1 MVQWSNQFLH
11 DRSKKSTGRLGFFRG
26 LMTCILVKEL
36 EPCRLMFIGEP
47 VLSEN
52 REALKEIAA
61 IGSTAAG
68 TSSLCLSL

>member
-11 DRSKKSTGRLGFFRG
+11 DRSKKSTGPTWIFPGTDG
-26 LMTCILVKEL
+26 AHLVKEL
-36 EPCRLMFIGEP
+36 EPYRLFIEEP

-68 TSSLCLSL
+68 TSSLCLSS